1 MSVDFAEFDALVRSR
16 KSLRAFKPDPV
27 PQEVLTTLL
36 ATAAR
41 SPSGTNMQPWQVYV
55 VQGASRERLV
65 AETCA
70 AHDLLRQQPE
80 QAQVFGQ
87 AGESADRKV
96 GSPFL
101 DRRRQNGWALYGLLG
116 LTRDNKDG
124 MHQQQQRNF
133 RFFDAPVGLFF
144 TTHTSMQGAA
154 LVDFGMFMQTLML
167 AAKTQGLDTCA
178 QGAWRNFSK
187 LVMRHLQ
194 AGPEEVLVCGMSLGY
209 ADDQALVNQL
219 ETPRESVVNF
229 TRWLA

>member
-1 MSVDFAEFDALVRSR
+1 
-16 KSLRAFKPDPV
+16 
-27 PQEVLTTLL
+27 
-36 ATAAR
+36 
-41 SPSGTNMQPWQVYV
+41 
-55 VQGASRERLV
+55 V

-80 QAQVFGQ
+80 RASEFGQ
-87 AGESADRKV
+87 PGESSDRKV
-96 GSPFL
+96 GSPYL

-144 TTHTSMQGAA
+144 TTDASMQGHS

-167 AAKTQGLDTCA
+167 AAKSLGLDTCA

-187 LVMRHLQ
+187 VVLRHLE
-194 AGPEEVLVCGMSLGY
+194 AGPQEVLVCGMSLGY
-209 ADDQALVNQL
+209 ADAEALVNQL
-219 ETPRESVVNF
+219 ETPRESVANF
-229 TRWLA
+229 TRWLD